1 MTARIHKAKEY
12 YNIKAQ
18 HKNNTTHNTKKKK
31 KKEAT
36 YDPGFSQSASA
47 FLRSQLV
54 RLPEKTVS
62 FWMTQPANLWV
73 CHLAATGAVV
83 GTCIWN
89 KVLAFLKTCVGTHS
103 KSPFL
108 VVREKKYGGLIFN
121 NVKYKAHF
129 HTKISKQQN
138 KKTRGHRCNHWE
150 IFMHA

>member
-12 YNIKAQ
+12 YNIRR
-18 HKNNTTHNTKKKK
+18 HNTKTTQNTTR

-54 RLPEKTVS
+54 WLPEKTVILS
-62 FWMTQPANLWV
+62 DSTCRLFKSLPPG
-73 CHLAATGAVV
+73 AAGAVA

-89 KVLAFLKTCVGTHS
+89 KVLAFLKTYVGTCS

-108 VVREKKYGGLIFN
+108 VVREKIKYGDLIFN

-129 HTKISKQQN
+129 HTKISKQ
-138 KKTRGHRCNHWE
+138 KLR
-150 IFMHA
+150 A